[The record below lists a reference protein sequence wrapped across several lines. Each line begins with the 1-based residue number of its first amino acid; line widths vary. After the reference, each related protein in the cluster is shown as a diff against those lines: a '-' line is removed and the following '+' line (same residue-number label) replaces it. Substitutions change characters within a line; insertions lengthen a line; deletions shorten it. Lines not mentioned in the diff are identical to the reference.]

1 MRALSSLLFTSLI
14 SVAFGQAPPARLEF
28 EVASVKPST
37 APAMGSSVS
46 IGVKIN
52 GAQMHISSLAL
63 KDYIRI
69 AYRVKDYQVSGPDWI
84 TGERFEI
91 DAKLP
96 EGATREQV
104 PDMLQSLLTDR
115 FGLKLHRGSK
125 EFPVYALVVASGG
138 LKMKE
143 LPPDPADDAA
153 APVDVVATGGPS
165 GVTMNFGRGSTF
177 NFADNKFEAR
187 KINMLS
193 LADSLGRYMDRP
205 IVDMT
210 GLTGKYDFT
219 LPLTT
224 EDYRALLIRSA
235 IAAGVSLPPEAL
247 RLLDGASDESLHTAL
262 RTVGLKLEP
271 RKAPLE
277 VLLIDQIKKVPT
289 EN

>member
-1 MRALSSLLFTSLI
+1 MRALSFFLASLI
-14 SVAFGQAPPARLEF
+14 PVAFGQTPPARLEF

-37 APAMGSSVS
+37 APAMGSSVN

-52 GAQMHISSLAL
+52 GAQMHISSLSL

-69 AYRVKDYQVSGPDWI
+69 AYRVKDYQVSGPDWL

-115 FGLKLHRGSK
+115 FGLKFHRGSK
-125 EFPVYALVVASGG
+125 DFPVYALVVASGG

-143 LPPDPADDAA
+143 LPHDPADDVA
-153 APVDVVATGGPS
+153 APVEVVASGGPS
-165 GVTMNFGRGSTF
+165 GVSMNFGRGSTF

-187 KINMLS
+187 KISMPS
-193 LADSLGRYMDRP
+193 LADSLARYMDRP
-205 IVDMT
+205 IIDMT

-219 LPLTT
+219 LPLTA

-235 IAAGVSLPPEAL
+235 IGAGVSLPPEAL

-262 RTVGLKLEP
+262 RTLGLKLEP

-277 VLLIDQIKKVPT
+277 VLLIDQVRKVPT